1 MSESKAQ
8 AADRASKA
16 AWTTSGEGHPR
27 RWAILAVLVTSL
39 LVVVLD
45 NTILNIALPT
55 IQRDLEATQ
64 SQLVW
69 AVDSY
74 ILVFA
79 ALLFTWGVLGDR
91 YGRKKILLT
100 GLTIFGLAS
109 AACAFA
115 PSAEALIGFRAI
127 MGIGGAAV
135 LPVTLAIITVVF
147 PPHERGR
154 AIGMWAGAVG
164 AAVALGPVL
173 GGLLLE
179 NPAWSSWLTGND
191 WGAVFLVNVPIVIVG
206 IIGIL
211 RVVPETKNP
220 KAAKLDIPGLVMSF
234 TGLVLLVYG
243 IIHASETKTFLA
255 ASVLIPMF
263 LGISVIAAFLV
274 IEARSDHR
282 SFDVSLFKNRGYAV
296 SLSAVS
302 LTFFA
307 LSGITFTLPF
317 YLQVLRGYSTL
328 TAGLC
333 FLPFAVG
340 QLIAAPRSAT
350 LVLRFGYKTVMG
362 TGLFLVSFALLALT
376 QLELDTS
383 IWLILAVF
391 FLFGLGMGSVIA
403 PASTVMQ
410 NVLPLARAGAGS
422 AVQNTVRQVFGALG
436 VAVIS
441 TILATRFAA
450 GIKPTLDQLPAAI
463 PPEATNLASESVG
476 GAVAVLSAAGEA
488 GLPAPVVESA
498 TAAAFE
504 SFLNASHV
512 TAFVSAGMV
521 LIAAVVMVSMLPK
534 ITPPRKDPSVP
545 PAAHEPGEVHE
556 LTGQTRAEADADAAE
571 LEDSYP
577 AEVTQELVD
586 GPQQHSTRRPEAGP
600 SSSGV
605 ARE

>member
-1 MSESKAQ
+1 MTESKSQ
-8 AADRASKA
+8 AADRRSKA

-55 IQRDLEATQ
+55 IQRDLGASQ
-64 SQLVW
+64 SELVW

-91 YGRKKILLT
+91 YGRKRILMI
-100 GLTIFGLAS
+100 GLTVFGLAS

-115 PSAEALIGFRAI
+115 PTAEALIGFRAL
-127 MGIGGAAV
+127 MGVGGAAV

-147 PPHERGR
+147 PPHERGK

-179 NPAWSSWLTGND
+179 HPSWFEWMTGNQ
-191 WGAVFLVNVPIVIVG
+191 WGAVFLVNVPIVIIG
-206 IIGIL
+206 LIGIL
-211 RVVPETKNP
+211 RIVPETKNP
-220 KAAKLDIPGLVMSF
+220 NAQRLDIPGLVMSF
-234 TGLVLLVYG
+234 VGLVLLVYG
-243 IIHASETKTFLA
+243 IIHASETKSFLVPA
-255 ASVLIPMF
+255 VLIPML
-263 LGISVIAAFLV
+263 LGVAVLAAFLI

-296 SLSAVS
+296 SLTAVS

-317 YLQVLRGYSTL
+317 YLQVLRDYSTL

-350 LVLRFGYKTVMG
+350 LVVRFGYKTVMG
-362 TGLFLVSFALLALT
+362 TGLFVVTAALIAMT
-376 QLELDTS
+376 QLDLSTPL
-383 IWLILAVF
+383 WAILLTF
-391 FLFGLGMGSVIA
+391 FFFGLGMGSVIA

-410 NVLPLARAGAGS
+410 NALPLARAGAGS

-441 TILATRFAA
+441 TILATQYASR
-450 GIKPTLDQLPAAI
+450 IQPTLDALPAAV
-463 PPEATNLASESVG
+463 PEEARNIASESVG
-476 GAVAVLSAAGEA
+476 GAVVVLGEA
-488 GLPAPVVESA
+488 GAAGLPESIVESS
-498 TAAAFE
+498 TAAAFD
-504 SFLNASHV
+504 SFLSASHI
-512 TAFVSAGMV
+512 TAIVSAVMV
-521 LIAAVVMVSMLPK
+521 LIAAIIMVSMLPK
-534 ITPPRKDPSVP
+534 ISPPTKDPIAT
-545 PAAHEPGEVHE
+545 PAAHEPGTVHQ
-556 LTGQTRAEADADAAE
+556 LTADTEAQAQADAAE

-577 AEVTQELVD
+577 QEAAAEVVDPPQRPSQE
-586 GPQQHSTRRPEAGP
+586 
-600 SSSGV
+600 
-605 ARE
+605 